1 MKSIRKNGFKGIA
14 VAAALSMTMTT
25 MVSPAAT
32 AIPTG
37 RWEQS
42 MQTGVWKYR
51 NVTGEYLADQWFLYE
66 GKWYRFDKDGNMI
79 TGWYQNPETKN
90 WYYLWENGSMATGW
104 VPVNGRWYY
113 LTAGSG
119 EMAHDVTTP
128 DGYKVNADGAWVDA
142 NGKAYDA
149 PNGDQKTT
157 TSKRSSGG
165 SDGSSDSD
173 SDSGSHSSGNNSS
186 NSGNSGNGGNNGSNS
201 GNVGNNGSNS
211 GNNGSDSGN
220 NGNAGNNGSNSENNG
235 NTGDNETPEE
245 KTLVVESQTKLV
257 DLGWSQYVTVAF
269 AKGYSLDNSTLTVD
283 GEDVT
288 DAFTK
293 VDKDG
298 TLAKWEITSLNPAKL
313 VVKGKDGETQ
323 TVVLSENADPET
335 PKVRENTAPAAFL
348 AHGSVYVWDYQLD
361 NYDEDGTIRQ
371 KPKTTTFDLGEEKNG
386 IRYYAPAAELTEDP
400 TNRYGVGGQAVV
412 MFNYTEAVDKQWFD
426 EITNVALVSGNGYN
440 QTINNELQYEKT
452 TGDHYGNTV
461 GQILVPLG
469 QKNFYSNGSY
479 YLRVTSGGKNTLI
492 PIEVVNGTAPSMVLK
507 EAGAI
512 KSGQNIHFDV
522 KNMTYGVEVPITGVE
537 LMDPAGKT
545 TELEMIRDWY
555 LIGNTF
561 VLYND
566 ENATDGRNNIPYA
579 GEYTVTVH
587 ATGFKD
593 MSYVFAVSEGTSA
606 QSEAA
611 AVDIYAIDAVS
622 SASVSGGTT
631 SGSGNAAEGGSTTMS
646 ADLLFDADL
655 LTNALVLTKL
665 GVENES
671 AQAIADRWKH
681 DMSGWDAVIGEDG
694 TTFYSFAEYR
704 DAVEKAKVDGKYLS
718 FADYIKSENAVTT
731 QNRPYAVKYVL
742 EDNRLGATIMNGAY
756 LGKTAPKLIL
766 VDENGNMI
774 NEVLE
779 DQDVRIRCEDAAYL
793 QNISDNGKIYIN
805 GSYEAVNKE
814 DYTIDDKVLVLD
826 KSLFSIDKDNNKVTI
841 KVDRYQDKVFNV
853 AIAKDVKNVTLKVGE
868 DLKTGKEVTITNTAD
883 ETGDIWK
890 NIQSVV
896 LVKPDGTR
904 KTLLTDGAEG
914 KNIGYAINGN
924 VLTLGSGLFT
934 TGGNYSVEIF
944 AQYYGR
950 KTVEFTVEKTEVDNG
965 GNDGNQMKAAPQ
977 IESIELDYFKDFN
990 LKFGSSAEEWV
1001 KNIQTITVNETP
1013 YESGSVWNNNKYSTA
1028 LASDGTISL
1037 GNGSFTQECNEVVI
1051 SADGYE
1057 NLILEIS
1064 KDGKLVTGDSENGN
1078 NNNGSDKNEND
1089 KNQAPLTATV
1099 KKYSSNYWLTFAA
1112 EDAAWLGCSRTVKVN
1127 GTLVSNGYGNGQYY
1141 ADTNSRKIKL
1151 WAPEFDKDGKIKLV
1165 ISVDGYNDF
1174 EICFNTDGEV
1184 VTDGGNDDSENTGKI
1199 PPQVTKTE
1207 KEMFGTN
1214 YSIYVSLSETTWME
1228 VISEVTVNGDPY
1240 SPALYSVGEN
1250 EYKVRESD
1258 GKIDIDGTD
1267 FQDVNVVVISA
1278 EGYEDLE
1285 VMIDK
1290 KGDLITENTTT
1301 VAAEVSEM
1309 ISVEENQ
1316 ISEEKKEIVSK
1327 DVVDD
1332 EISNNEEEIIK
1343 DTKTEESSEIE
1354 ESEDTVEIKKDASI
1368 EFVLDEASEL

>member
-51 NVTGEYLADQWFLYE
+51 NVTGEYLADQWLLYE

-79 TGWYQNPETKN
+79 TGWYQNPETKD
-90 WYYLWENGSMATGW
+90 WYYLCENGSMATGW

-128 DGYKVNADGAWVDA
+128 DGYKVNVDGAWVDA

-149 PNGDQKTT
+149 LNGDQKTT

-173 SDSGSHSSGNNSS
+173 SDSGSHSSGNNSA
-186 NSGNSGNGGNNGSNS
+186 NSGNSGNGGNNGSN
-201 GNVGNNGSNS
+201 NENA

-220 NGNAGNNGSNSENNG
+220 NGNTGDNGSNSGNNGNAGDNGSNSGNNGSNSENNG
-235 NTGDNETPEE
+235 NTGDNETPEK

-269 AKGYSLDNSTLTVD
+269 AKGYSLDNCTLTVD
-283 GEDVT
+283 GKDVT

-298 TLAKWEITSLNPAKL
+298 TLAKWEITNLNPAKL
-313 VVKGKDGETQ
+313 AVTGKDGETQ
-323 TVVLSENADPET
+323 NVVLSDNADPET
-335 PKVRENTAPAAFL
+335 PMVRKNTAPTAFL

-361 NYDEDGTIRQ
+361 NYDEDGAIRQ

-537 LMDPAGKT
+537 LMDPTGKT
-545 TELEMIRDWY
+545 TELEKIRDWY

-579 GEYTVTVH
+579 GEYMVTVH

-593 MSYVFAVSEGTSA
+593 MSYVFAVSDGTSA
-606 QSEAA
+606 QSEAT

-655 LTNALVLTKL
+655 LTNALVLTEL

-671 AQAIADRWKH
+671 AQAIADRWKY

-704 DAVEKAKVDGKYLS
+704 DAVEKAKTQEFCYLS
-718 FADYIKSENAVTT
+718 FADYISGGEAVETK
-731 QNRPYAVKYVL
+731 NRPYAVKYVL

-766 VDENGNMI
+766 VDESGNMI

-793 QNISDNGKIYIN
+793 QSIAENGKIYIN

-814 DYTIDDKVLVLD
+814 AYTIDDEVLVID
-826 KSLFSIDKDNNKVTI
+826 KSLFRVDQENSVTI
-841 KVDRYQDKVFNV
+841 KADGYQDKKFSIS
-853 AIAKDVKNVTLKVGE
+853 IAKDLKDVTLEVDE
-868 DLKTGKEVTITNTAD
+868 DQKTGQEVTITNTAD
-883 ETGDIWK
+883 ETGDLWK
-890 NIQSVV
+890 QIQSIK
-896 LVKPDGTR
+896 LTMPDETTR
-904 KTLLTDGAEG
+904 SLLPEGQESISSKVGYTVDGAKLILG
-914 KNIGYAINGN
+914 KD
-924 VLTLGSGLFT
+924 LFKQA
-934 TGGNYSVEIF
+934 GEYCVEIS
-944 AQYYGR
+944 AKYYG
-950 KTVEFTVEKTEVDNG
+950 VEKVTFTVTEIEENG
-965 GNDGNQMKAAPQ
+965 GNT
-977 IESIELDYFKDFN
+977 EEELDPPAKVPDGQKTWSNDYQLTFGMGYDEWVGQITGVQVNGIDYENGFVYDNEKYSISKTDGIVK
-990 LKFGSSAEEWV
+990 LGSSAFTEEC
-1001 KNIQTITVNETP
+1001 NTITISANGYSDLTLYMDQNGTVTTDPSENWMKAITSVEVN
-1013 YESGSVWNNNKYSTA
+1013 GSEFEKATYSFDMDQKYRLVPTDATIYVSTA
-1028 LASDGTISL
+1028 LHDNDENTI
-1037 GNGSFTQECNEVVI
+1037 VI
-1051 SADGYE
+1051 EADGYE
-1057 NLILEIS
+1057 TLTIQL
-1064 KDGKLVTGDSENGN
+1064 DGKGKLIKE
-1078 NNNGSDKNEND
+1078 
-1089 KNQAPLTATV
+1089 
-1099 KKYSSNYWLTFAA
+1099 A
-1112 EDAAWLGCSRTVKVN
+1112 EA
-1127 GTLVSNGYGNGQYY
+1127 
-1141 ADTNSRKIKL
+1141 ADT
-1151 WAPEFDKDGKIKLV
+1151 
-1165 ISVDGYNDF
+1165 
-1174 EICFNTDGEV
+1174 
-1184 VTDGGNDDSENTGKI
+1184 
-1199 PPQVTKTE
+1199 
-1207 KEMFGTN
+1207 
-1214 YSIYVSLSETTWME
+1214 
-1228 VISEVTVNGDPY
+1228 
-1240 SPALYSVGEN
+1240 EN
-1250 EYKVRESD
+1250 E
-1258 GKIDIDGTD
+1258 
-1267 FQDVNVVVISA
+1267 
-1278 EGYEDLE
+1278 ED
-1285 VMIDK
+1285 
-1290 KGDLITENTTT
+1290 
-1301 VAAEVSEM
+1301 
-1309 ISVEENQ
+1309 
-1316 ISEEKKEIVSK
+1316 
-1327 DVVDD
+1327 
-1332 EISNNEEEIIK
+1332 EEII
-1343 DTKTEESSEIE
+1343 SMS
-1354 ESEDTVEIKKDASI
+1354 
-1368 EFVLDEASEL
+1368 

>member
-51 NVTGEYLADQWFLYE
+51 NVTGEYLADQWLLYE

-79 TGWYQNPETKN
+79 TGWYQNPETKD
-90 WYYLWENGSMATGW
+90 WYYLCENGSMATGW

-128 DGYKVNADGAWVDA
+128 DGYKVNVDGAWVDA

-149 PNGDQKTT
+149 LNGDQKTT

-173 SDSGSHSSGNNSS
+173 SDSGSHSSGNNSA
-186 NSGNSGNGGNNGSNS
+186 NSGNSGNGGNNGSN
-201 GNVGNNGSNS
+201 NENA

-220 NGNAGNNGSNSENNG
+220 NGNTGDNGSNSGNNGNAGDNGSNSGNNGSNSENNG
-235 NTGDNETPEE
+235 NTGDNETPEK

-269 AKGYSLDNSTLTVD
+269 AKGYSLDNCTLTVD
-283 GEDVT
+283 GKDVT

-298 TLAKWEITSLNPAKL
+298 TLAKWEITNLNPAKL
-313 VVKGKDGETQ
+313 AVTGKDGETQ
-323 TVVLSENADPET
+323 NVVLSDNADPET
-335 PKVRENTAPAAFL
+335 PMVRKNTAPTAFL

-361 NYDEDGTIRQ
+361 NYDEDGAIRQ

-537 LMDPAGKT
+537 LMDPTGKT
-545 TELEMIRDWY
+545 TELEKIRDWY

-579 GEYTVTVH
+579 GEYMVTVH

-593 MSYVFAVSEGTSA
+593 MSYVFAVSDGTSA
-606 QSEAA
+606 QSEAT

-655 LTNALVLTKL
+655 LTNALVLTEL

-671 AQAIADRWKH
+671 AQAIADRWKY

-704 DAVEKAKVDGKYLS
+704 DAVEKAKTQEFCYLS
-718 FADYIKSENAVTT
+718 FADYISGGEAVETK
-731 QNRPYAVKYVL
+731 NRPYAVKYVL

-766 VDENGNMI
+766 VDESGNMI

-793 QNISDNGKIYIN
+793 QSIAENGKIYIN

-814 DYTIDDKVLVLD
+814 AYTIDDEVLVID
-826 KSLFSIDKDNNKVTI
+826 KSLFRVDQENSVTI
-841 KVDRYQDKVFNV
+841 KADGYQDKKFSIS
-853 AIAKDVKNVTLKVGE
+853 IAKDLKDVTLEVDE
-868 DLKTGKEVTITNTAD
+868 DQKTGQEVTITNTAD
-883 ETGDIWK
+883 ETGDLWK
-890 NIQSVV
+890 QIQSIK
-896 LVKPDGTR
+896 LTMPDETTR
-904 KTLLTDGAEG
+904 SLLPEGQESISSKVGYTVDGAKLILG
-914 KNIGYAINGN
+914 KD
-924 VLTLGSGLFT
+924 LFKQA
-934 TGGNYSVEIF
+934 GEYCVEIS
-944 AQYYGR
+944 AKYYG
-950 KTVEFTVEKTEVDNG
+950 VEKVTFTVTEIEENG
-965 GNDGNQMKAAPQ
+965 GNT
-977 IESIELDYFKDFN
+977 EEELDPPAKVPDGQKTWSNDYQLTFGMGYDEWVGQITGVQVNGIDYENGFVYDNEKYSISKTDGIVK
-990 LKFGSSAEEWV
+990 LGSSAFTEEC
-1001 KNIQTITVNETP
+1001 NTITISANGYSDLTLYMDQNGTVTTDPSENWMKAITSVEVN
-1013 YESGSVWNNNKYSTA
+1013 GSEFEKATNSFDMDQKYRLVPTDATIYVSTA
-1028 LASDGTISL
+1028 LHDNDENTI
-1037 GNGSFTQECNEVVI
+1037 VI
-1051 SADGYE
+1051 EADGYE
-1057 NLILEIS
+1057 TLTIQL
-1064 KDGKLVTGDSENGN
+1064 DGKGKLIKE
-1078 NNNGSDKNEND
+1078 
-1089 KNQAPLTATV
+1089 
-1099 KKYSSNYWLTFAA
+1099 A
-1112 EDAAWLGCSRTVKVN
+1112 EA
-1127 GTLVSNGYGNGQYY
+1127 
-1141 ADTNSRKIKL
+1141 ADT
-1151 WAPEFDKDGKIKLV
+1151 
-1165 ISVDGYNDF
+1165 
-1174 EICFNTDGEV
+1174 
-1184 VTDGGNDDSENTGKI
+1184 
-1199 PPQVTKTE
+1199 
-1207 KEMFGTN
+1207 
-1214 YSIYVSLSETTWME
+1214 
-1228 VISEVTVNGDPY
+1228 
-1240 SPALYSVGEN
+1240 EN
-1250 EYKVRESD
+1250 E
-1258 GKIDIDGTD
+1258 
-1267 FQDVNVVVISA
+1267 
-1278 EGYEDLE
+1278 ED
-1285 VMIDK
+1285 
-1290 KGDLITENTTT
+1290 
-1301 VAAEVSEM
+1301 
-1309 ISVEENQ
+1309 
-1316 ISEEKKEIVSK
+1316 
-1327 DVVDD
+1327 
-1332 EISNNEEEIIK
+1332 EEII
-1343 DTKTEESSEIE
+1343 SMS
-1354 ESEDTVEIKKDASI
+1354 
-1368 EFVLDEASEL
+1368 

>member
-1 MKSIRKNGFKGIA
+1 
-14 VAAALSMTMTT
+14 
-25 MVSPAAT
+25 
-32 AIPTG
+32 
-37 RWEQS
+37 
-42 MQTGVWKYR
+42 MQNGVWKYR
-51 NVTGEYLADQWFLYE
+51 NVTGEYLADQWLLYE

-79 TGWYQNPETKN
+79 TGWYQNPETKD

-128 DGYKVNADGAWVDA
+128 DGYKVNVDGAWVDA

-149 PNGDQKTT
+149 LNGDQKTT

-173 SDSGSHSSGNNSS
+173 SDSGSHSSGNNSA
-186 NSGNSGNGGNNGSNS
+186 NSGNSGNGGNNGSN
-201 GNVGNNGSNS
+201 NENA

-220 NGNAGNNGSNSENNG
+220 NGNTGDNGSNSGNNGNAGDNGSNSGNNGSNSENNG
-235 NTGDNETPEE
+235 NTGDNETPEK

-269 AKGYSLDNSTLTVD
+269 AKGYSLDNCTLTVD
-283 GEDVT
+283 GKDVT

-298 TLAKWEITSLNPAKL
+298 TLAKWEITNLNPAKL
-313 VVKGKDGETQ
+313 AVTGKDGETQ
-323 TVVLSENADPET
+323 NVVLSDNADPET
-335 PKVRENTAPAAFL
+335 PMVRKNTAPTAFL

-361 NYDEDGTIRQ
+361 NYDEDGAIRQ

-537 LMDPAGKT
+537 LMDPTGKT
-545 TELEMIRDWY
+545 TELEKIRDWY

-579 GEYTVTVH
+579 GEYMVTVH

-593 MSYVFAVSEGTSA
+593 MSYVFAVSDGTSA
-606 QSEAA
+606 QSEAT

-655 LTNALVLTKL
+655 LTNALVLTEL

-671 AQAIADRWKH
+671 AQAIADRWKY

-704 DAVEKAKVDGKYLS
+704 DAVEKAKTQEFCYLS
-718 FADYIKSENAVTT
+718 FADYISGGEAVETK
-731 QNRPYAVKYVL
+731 NRPYAVKYVL

-766 VDENGNMI
+766 VDESGNMI

-793 QNISDNGKIYIN
+793 QSIAENGKIYIN

-814 DYTIDDKVLVLD
+814 AYTIDDEVLVID
-826 KSLFSIDKDNNKVTI
+826 KSLFRVDQENSVTI
-841 KVDRYQDKVFNV
+841 KADGYQDKKFSIS
-853 AIAKDVKNVTLKVGE
+853 IAKDLKDVTLEVDE
-868 DLKTGKEVTITNTAD
+868 DQKTGQEVTITNTAD
-883 ETGDIWK
+883 ETGDLWK
-890 NIQSVV
+890 QIQSIK
-896 LVKPDGTR
+896 LTMPDETTR
-904 KTLLTDGAEG
+904 SLLPEGQESISSKVGYTVDGAKLILG
-914 KNIGYAINGN
+914 KD
-924 VLTLGSGLFT
+924 LFKQA
-934 TGGNYSVEIF
+934 GEYCVEIS
-944 AQYYGR
+944 AKYYG
-950 KTVEFTVEKTEVDNG
+950 VEKVTFTVTEIEENG
-965 GNDGNQMKAAPQ
+965 GNT
-977 IESIELDYFKDFN
+977 EEELDPPAKVPDGQKTWSNDYQLTFGMGYDEWVGQITGVQVNGIDYENGFVYDNEKYSISKTDGIVK
-990 LKFGSSAEEWV
+990 LGSSAFTEEC
-1001 KNIQTITVNETP
+1001 NTITISANGYSDLTLYMDQNGTVTTDPSENWMKAITSVEVN
-1013 YESGSVWNNNKYSTA
+1013 GSEFEKATYSFDMDQKYRLVPTDATIYVSTA
-1028 LASDGTISL
+1028 LHDNDENTI
-1037 GNGSFTQECNEVVI
+1037 VI
-1051 SADGYE
+1051 EADGYE
-1057 NLILEIS
+1057 TLTIQL
-1064 KDGKLVTGDSENGN
+1064 DGKGKLIKE
-1078 NNNGSDKNEND
+1078 
-1089 KNQAPLTATV
+1089 
-1099 KKYSSNYWLTFAA
+1099 A
-1112 EDAAWLGCSRTVKVN
+1112 EA
-1127 GTLVSNGYGNGQYY
+1127 
-1141 ADTNSRKIKL
+1141 ADT
-1151 WAPEFDKDGKIKLV
+1151 
-1165 ISVDGYNDF
+1165 
-1174 EICFNTDGEV
+1174 
-1184 VTDGGNDDSENTGKI
+1184 
-1199 PPQVTKTE
+1199 
-1207 KEMFGTN
+1207 
-1214 YSIYVSLSETTWME
+1214 
-1228 VISEVTVNGDPY
+1228 
-1240 SPALYSVGEN
+1240 EN
-1250 EYKVRESD
+1250 E
-1258 GKIDIDGTD
+1258 
-1267 FQDVNVVVISA
+1267 
-1278 EGYEDLE
+1278 ED
-1285 VMIDK
+1285 
-1290 KGDLITENTTT
+1290 
-1301 VAAEVSEM
+1301 
-1309 ISVEENQ
+1309 
-1316 ISEEKKEIVSK
+1316 
-1327 DVVDD
+1327 
-1332 EISNNEEEIIK
+1332 EEII
-1343 DTKTEESSEIE
+1343 SMS
-1354 ESEDTVEIKKDASI
+1354 
-1368 EFVLDEASEL
+1368 